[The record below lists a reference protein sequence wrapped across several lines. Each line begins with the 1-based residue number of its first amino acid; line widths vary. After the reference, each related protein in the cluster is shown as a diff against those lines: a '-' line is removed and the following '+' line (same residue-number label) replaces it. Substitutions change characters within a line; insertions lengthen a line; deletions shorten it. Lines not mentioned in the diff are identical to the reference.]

1 MKNKKLLMLLVL
13 VFIAIVVFSIFAILP
28 MERVVIKNKQ
38 PTQFFPIEKPPG
50 LLESYDIL
58 LALSYGNL
66 FNPTAEELFFCQH
79 LKFNSSEFA
88 FQFFNAA
95 IEFFKN
101 ITKEFKIEKIDNLE
115 IANFLK
121 DPKQQEFFV
130 LAWKE
135 NSNKVFS
142 VTGKEKNIYK
152 VVEWI
157 SKNL

>member
-1 MKNKKLLMLLVL
+1 MKNKKLLIPLVL
-13 VFIAIVVFSIFAILP
+13 IFIAIAMFSIFAILP
-28 MERVVIKNKQ
+28 MERVVIKNKK
-38 PTQFFPIEKPPG
+38 PTQFFPTEKPPG

-58 LALSYGNL
+58 LALSYGNF
-66 FNPTAEELFFCQH
+66 FNSTEEFFFCQH

-88 FQFFNAA
+88 FQFFKAA
-95 IEFFKN
+95 VEFFKN
-101 ITKEFKIEKIDNLE
+101 MTKEYKIEKINNLE
-115 IANFLK
+115 IAKFLK
-121 DPKQQEFFV
+121 DAKQQEFFV